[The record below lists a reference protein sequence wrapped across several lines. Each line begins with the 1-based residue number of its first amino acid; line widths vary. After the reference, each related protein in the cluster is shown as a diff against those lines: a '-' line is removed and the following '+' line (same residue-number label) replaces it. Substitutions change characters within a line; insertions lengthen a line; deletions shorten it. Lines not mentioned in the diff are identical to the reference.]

1 MILGSFLEN
10 IVINSKKYLKLRG
23 RNMSEITDFWL
34 TASNELNST
43 MTKASFDTWIK
54 TTHPVEYKNNQ
65 LYLEVPSELHKGYWE
80 NNLVTELTTMA
91 TEIFKKPIKVIV
103 KTTDEYANDPNII
116 EEPKEKSFAQKK
128 TQQQET
134 HLNSKYTF
142 DTFVTGKGN
151 EMAHA
156 ASLVVA
162 ENPGATYNPLLIYGG
177 GGLGKTHLMEA
188 IGHYV
193 LENEPNKVV
202 KYVTSETFT
211 NDFINSIRSNHQEE
225 FRQSY
230 RNVDVL
236 LVDDIQ
242 FLAEKE
248 GTQEEFFHTFNT
260 LYNDQKQIVLTS
272 DRLPNEI
279 AKLSDRLVSRFKWG
293 LSVDVAPPDL
303 ETRIAILQS
312 KAHSENLEI
321 SDETIAF
328 IAKQVSSNVREL
340 EGTLVRVQA
349 YSAIKR
355 KDITTE
361 LAMEALDGLKVN
373 QRTDIT
379 ASTIQRKV
387 ADFYEITP
395 ADLKGK
401 KRSKTI
407 VVPRQI
413 AMYLCRELT
422 SDSLPRI
429 GQEFGGKD
437 HTTVMHA
444 INRIQEEMEGSQRLR
459 DEINQIKNKIRE

>member
-1 MILGSFLEN
+1 MA
-10 IVINSKKYLKLRG
+10 
-23 RNMSEITDFWL
+23 SEML
-34 TASNELNST
+34 
-43 MTKASFDTWIK
+43 
-54 TTHPVEYKNNQ
+54 
-65 LYLEVPSELHKGYWE
+65 
-80 NNLVTELTTMA
+80 
-91 TEIFKKPIKVIV
+91 KKPIHIIV
-103 KTTDEYANDPNII
+103 KTTDEYASDPTII
-116 EEPKEKSFAQKK
+116 EEEVKEVKKSIPRPDS
-128 TQQQET
+128 
-134 HLNSKYTF
+134 HLNGKYTF
-142 DTFVTGKGN
+142 DSFVTGKGN

-156 ASLVVA
+156 AALVVA

-193 LENEPNKVV
+193 LDNDSEKVV
-202 KYVTSETFT
+202 KYVTSENFT
-211 NDFINSIRSNHQEE
+211 NDFINSIRSNRQEE
-225 FRQSY
+225 FRQAY

-312 KAHSENLEI
+312 KAKAEGLEI
-321 SDETIAF
+321 SDETIAY

-355 KDITTE
+355 QDITTE
-361 LAMEALDGLKVN
+361 LAMQALDGLKIN

-379 ASTIQRKV
+379 ASKIQRKV

-422 SDSLPRI
+422 TDSLPRI

-459 DEINQIKNKIRE
+459 DEVNQLKNKIKD

>member
-1 MILGSFLEN
+1 
-10 IVINSKKYLKLRG
+10 
-23 RNMSEITDFWL
+23 MSEITDFWS
-34 TASNELNST
+34 AVNNEFNNT
-43 MTKASFDTWIK
+43 MTKASFDTWIQ
-54 TTHPVEYKNNQ
+54 TTHPVEYKGNQ
-65 LYLEVPSELHKGYWE
+65 IYLEVPSPLHKGYWE
-80 NNLVTELTTMA
+80 NNLVSEVTDIASGLLN
-91 TEIFKKPIKVIV
+91 KPIHIIV
-103 KTTDEYANDPNII
+103 RTTDEYASLDPTIV
-116 EEPKEKSFAQKK
+116 EEEVKAPVKDKP
-128 TQQQET
+128 QQET
-134 HLNSKYTF
+134 HLNGKYTF
-142 DTFVTGKGN
+142 DSFVTGKGN

-156 ASLVVA
+156 AALVVA

-193 LENEPNKVV
+193 LDNENDKIV

-225 FRQSY
+225 FRQAY

-242 FLAEKE
+242 FLADKE

-312 KAHSENLEI
+312 KAHAESLEI
-321 SDETIAF
+321 SDETITY

-355 KDITTE
+355 QDITTE
-361 LAMEALDGLKVN
+361 LAMQALDGLKVN

-379 ASTIQRKV
+379 ASKIQRKV

-459 DEINQIKNKIRE
+459 DEVNQLKNKIRE

>member
-1 MILGSFLEN
+1 
-10 IVINSKKYLKLRG
+10 
-23 RNMSEITDFWL
+23 MSEITDFWSAVNHEFN
-34 TASNELNST
+34 TT
-43 MTKASFDTWIK
+43 MTKASFDTWIQ
-54 TTHPVEYKNNQ
+54 TTHPVEYKDNKIF
-65 LYLEVPSELHKGYWE
+65 LEVPSKLHKGYWE
-80 NNLVTELTTMA
+80 NNLVGEVSDLA
-91 TEIFKKPIKVIV
+91 SNVLKKPINVVV
-103 KTTDEYANDPNII
+103 KTTDEYAI
-116 EEPKEKSFAQKK
+116 EPAIVEEKKPKKSNH
-128 TQQQET
+128 QQET
-134 HLNSKYTF
+134 HLNGKYTF

-156 ASLVVA
+156 AALVVA

-193 LENEPNKVV
+193 LDNEPEKLV

-211 NDFINSIRSNHQEE
+211 NDFINSIRSNRQEE
-225 FRQSY
+225 FRQAY

-312 KAHSENLEI
+312 KARSENLEI
-321 SDETIAF
+321 SDETIAY

-355 KDITTE
+355 QDITTD
-361 LAMEALDGLKVN
+361 LAMEALNGLKVN

-379 ASTIQRKV
+379 ASKIQHKV

-422 SDSLPRI
+422 NDSLPRI

-459 DEINQIKNKIRE
+459 DEINQLKNKIKD

>member
-1 MILGSFLEN
+1 MILVVIFDAFKMT
-10 IVINSKKYLKLRG
+10 IVTNLIIRG
-23 RNMSEITDFWL
+23 RYMSKITDVWSAVSDEF
-34 TASNELNST
+34 NSS
-43 MTKASFDTWIK
+43 MTKASFDTWIR
-54 TTHPVEYKNNQ
+54 TTHPVEYKENQ
-65 LYLEVPSELHKGYWE
+65 LYLEVPSMLHKGYWE
-80 NNLVTELTTMA
+80 NNLVDEVQSMA
-91 TEIFKKPIKVIV
+91 SKLLNHQIHIVV
-103 KTTDEYANDPNII
+103 KTTDEYAHNQSLETAKPQAAVQV
-116 EEPKEKSFAQKK
+116 PK
-128 TQQQET
+128 QES
-134 HLNSKYTF
+134 HLNGKYTF

-193 LENEPNKVV
+193 LDNEPDKIV

-211 NDFINSIRSNHQEE
+211 NDFINSIRSNRQEE

-312 KAHSENLEI
+312 KARAENLEI
-321 SDETIAF
+321 SDETIAY

-355 KDITTE
+355 RDITTE
-361 LAMEALDGLKVN
+361 LAMEALDGLKIN
-373 QRTDIT
+373 RRTDIT
-379 ASTIQRKV
+379 ASKIQHKV

-395 ADLKGK
+395 ADLIGK
-401 KRSKTI
+401 RRSKTI

-459 DEINQIKNKIRE
+459 DEINQLKNKIKD